1 MTVGRAMARSRL
13 PPYHEVRLEGR
24 RPRHTDDLGLTE
36 WGINA
41 LRHAGLLLAAF
52 LFAADAQAQIRP
64 GLDLRVGAAVPWDME
79 SEEVSGF
86 PGEELSAGPS
96 FTVHVSFPAGTKGGL
111 YLGFA
116 QHQMEC
122 AAGCADAG
130 DVVSTSWALGARVEP
145 LAAVVSPWLRLGL
158 VFDRSEGEFLEDGA
172 LVRRVSGLTF
182 APEVGLGLTLRA
194 SERLYLSPGARYIQF
209 DARFPDV
216 EDLRIKMLVVD
227 LGFVLNF

>member
-1 MTVGRAMARSRL
+1 MMSACRNTSRQSD
-13 PPYHEVRLEGR
+13 E
-24 RPRHTDDLGLTE
+24 LGLTE
-36 WGINA
+36 RRINA
-41 LRHAGLLLAAF
+41 LRHAGFLFAAF
-52 LFAADAQAQIRP
+52 LFAADTQAQIRP
-64 GLDLRVGAAVPWDME
+64 GLDLRVGAAVPWNMD
-79 SEEVSGF
+79 SEEVRGF
-86 PGEELSAGPS
+86 VGEGLEAGPS
-96 FTVHVSFPAGTKGGL
+96 FTVHVAFPTGTKGAL

-122 AAGCADAG
+122 GAACANAG
-130 DVVSTSWALGARVEP
+130 DVVSTSWALGARLEP
-145 LAAVVSPWLRLGL
+145 LAAVVAPWLRLGL

-182 APEVGLGLTLRA
+182 APEVGLGLTLHA
-194 SERLYLSPGARYIQF
+194 TERLYLSPGARYIQF